1 MYSGQHLVCNTAVSR
16 PLPADMTI
24 VTFLSEVPCVYC
36 VFTQKNTHNIFEYA
50 VYYAIIRII
59 IDILRMICY
68 NIRRYRKRGERM
80 GTTTIYRINET
91 DRTINIAQSV
101 NDTDESLH
109 GAVLNTRMYTFDELM
124 NQHKVFCE
132 HTEPYDA
139 FKDRLNSALR
149 IDKSIEVST
158 DDMIARFI
166 AEYGENIFFRGYV
179 GSVIEFYDKERHVLL
194 KPNDVVIAKLNRRKI
209 QDEVSRKLMEFMD
222 TQFALMCSDAYF
234 GHKSTME
241 HFMIQSGRT
250 IVAADDYTF
259 NVFRESDNRLLTVLA
274 EIGQLVHRNKWTDC
288 ECGFCHKLFL
298 GTEGEVCCHS
308 AECIEAQKQQKE
320 KNIEENTQ
328 EYSAIKK
335 DYDSFV
341 RRYKG
346 YLDVVEIDHFH
357 PDDYDIFMQAK
368 KERMDNMTSLKKKLI
383 RNPIS
388 RLYLHVRHCSNIH
401 NHYPRQHKSTFSN
414 STFPP
419 DSSCSFFSA
428 SAPSRLVSPLSCQI
442 ALIYSIS
449 SCLTSFAVHDVLV
462 LMS

>member
-1 MYSGQHLVCNTAVSR
+1 M
-16 PLPADMTI
+16 
-24 VTFLSEVPCVYC
+24 E
-36 VFTQKNTHNIFEYA
+36 
-50 VYYAIIRII
+50 
-59 IDILRMICY
+59 
-68 NIRRYRKRGERM
+68 
-80 GTTTIYRINET
+80 TTTIYRINET

-109 GAVLNTRMYTFDELM
+109 GVVLNTRMYTFDELM

-234 GHKSTME
+234 SHKSTME

-259 NVFRESDNRLLTVLA
+259 NVFRESDNCLLTILA
-274 EIGQLVHRNKWTDC
+274 EIGQLVHHNKWIVC

-298 GTEGEVCCHS
+298 GTEGAVCCH
-308 AECIEAQKQQKE
+308 ATECIEAQKQQKE
-320 KNIEENTQ
+320 AIYKENTKA
-328 EYSAIKK
+328 YSAVKR
-335 DYDSFV
+335 DYDAYV
-341 RRYKG
+341 RRYKKV
-346 YLDVVEIDHFH
+346 LVEAGIEKYH
-357 PDDYDIFMQAK
+357 PAEFDEFIQAK
-368 KERMDNMTSLKKKLI
+368 QERMEDMDKLKKRLI
-383 RNPIS
+383 RNGLPTKE
-388 RLYLHVRHCSNIH
+388 LEDL
-401 NHYPRQHKSTFSN
+401 
-414 STFPP
+414 
-419 DSSCSFFSA
+419 SA
-428 SAPSRLVSPLSCQI
+428 KYKAEIKAVVEELVEK
-442 ALIYSIS
+442 
-449 SCLTSFAVHDVLV
+449 FGRKV
-462 LMS
+462 

>member
-16 PLPADMTI
+16 PSPADMNI
-24 VTFLSEVPCVYC
+24 VTFLSEVLCVYR
-36 VFTQKNTHNIFEYA
+36 VFTQRNTHNIFKYA
-50 VYYAIIRII
+50 VCYAIIRII
-59 IDILRMICY
+59 IDILRVICY

-91 DRTINIAQSV
+91 GRTINIAQSV
-101 NDTDESLH
+101 NDTDESIH
-109 GAVLNTRMYTFDELM
+109 GAVLNTRTYTFDELM

-139 FKDRLNSALR
+139 FKDRLNSTLR

-179 GSVIEFYDKERHVLL
+179 SSVIEFYDKERHVLL

-234 GHKSTME
+234 SHKSTME

-250 IVAADDYTF
+250 IIAADDYTF
-259 NVFRESDNRLLTVLA
+259 NVFRESDNCLLTILA
-274 EIGQLVHRNKWTDC
+274 EIGQLVHHNKWIVC

-298 GTEGEVCCHS
+298 GTEREVCCHS

-320 KNIEENTQ
+320 AIYKENTKA
-328 EYSAIKK
+328 YSAVKR
-335 DYDSFV
+335 DYDAYV
-341 RRYKG
+341 RRYKKI
-346 YLDVVEIDHFH
+346 LVEAGIEKYH
-357 PDDYDIFMQAK
+357 PAEFDDFMQAK
-368 KERMDNMTSLKKKLI
+368 QERMEDMDKLKKRLI
-383 RNPIS
+383 RNGLPTKE
-388 RLYLHVRHCSNIH
+388 LEDL
-401 NHYPRQHKSTFSN
+401 
-414 STFPP
+414 
-419 DSSCSFFSA
+419 SA
-428 SAPSRLVSPLSCQI
+428 KYKAEMKAMAEELVER
-442 ALIYSIS
+442 
-449 SCLTSFAVHDVLV
+449 FGKKV
-462 LMS
+462 

>member
-1 MYSGQHLVCNTAVSR
+1 M
-16 PLPADMTI
+16 
-24 VTFLSEVPCVYC
+24 YC
-36 VFTQKNTHNIFEYA
+36 VFTQKSTHNIFEYA
-50 VYYAIIRII
+50 VLHAIIRII
-59 IDILRMICY
+59 IDILRVICY

-80 GTTTIYRINET
+80 GITTIYRINET

-101 NDTDESLH
+101 IDTDESLH

-234 GHKSTME
+234 SHKSTME

-250 IVAADDYTF
+250 VVAADDYTF
-259 NVFRESDNRLLTVLA
+259 NVFRESDNCLLTILA
-274 EIGQLVHRNKWTDC
+274 EIGQLVHNNKWTIC

-298 GTEGEVCCHS
+298 GTEGEVCCHA
-308 AECIEAQKQQKE
+308 AECSEAQKQQKE
-320 KNIEENTQ
+320 KIIEESTQ

-346 YLDVVEIDHFH
+346 YLDVVEIERFR
-357 PDDYDIFMQAK
+357 PDDYDEFIQAK
-368 KERMDNMTSLKKKLI
+368 QERMEKMTALKKKLI
-383 RNPIS
+383 RNGLPS
-388 RLYLHVRHCSNIH
+388 AELYELGRQYKAEIKVLAEGILDK
-401 NHYPRQHKSTFSN
+401 YGFDVTAVAKIKKPRKK
-414 STFPP
+414 
-419 DSSCSFFSA
+419 
-428 SAPSRLVSPLSCQI
+428 
-442 ALIYSIS
+442 
-449 SCLTSFAVHDVLV
+449 
-462 LMS
+462 